1 MNKLEMENAHQKCTS
16 SMKVHVAT
24 YKYNICTTSFSNC
37 HILETIAMGYYI
49 FSLFGGDFNL
59 MVW

>member
-1 MNKLEMENAHQKCTS
+1 MHKLVMENVHQKCTS

-24 YKYNICTTSFSNC
+24 YNICTTSFSNC

-59 MVW
+59 VVW